1 MDERKT
7 IIEIAPA
14 DLSEES
20 RFGYRQLEGLMP
32 GPGGEIII
40 REEYAKRMA
49 SAEVIAKG
57 RCFKPAFIG
66 YNYDW
71 APNSEQA
78 WFCQKAEGMT
88 LFPLFPFLQYFLD
101 FGDPFRK
108 IAVLIEEKANPWTD
122 DKALIE
128 QERLLRFS
136 GWRIFRI
143 TDVVANTYE
152 ENVLPE
158 HLSRCPYGEFED
170 DDQFEEYQSWK
181 PELERTTIDGF
192 FRWLKKE
199 YYSYNT
205 SKDQQE

>member
-1 MDERKT
+1 MDERRT
-7 IIEIAPA
+7 VIEIEPV

-20 RFGYRQLEGLMP
+20 RFDYRQVNALIP
-32 GPGGEIII
+32 GSGSETII
-40 REEYAKRMA
+40 REEYARRMA
-49 SAEVIAKG
+49 SPEVIARG

-71 APNSEQA
+71 TPNAEQA
-78 WFCQKAEGMT
+78 WFCQKAGGMT

-108 IAVLIEEKANPWTD
+108 IAVLIEEKAKPWTD
-122 DKALIE
+122 GEALIN

-136 GWRIFRI
+136 GWRTFRI
-143 TDVVANTYE
+143 TDAVANTYE

-170 DDQFEEYQSWK
+170 DDQFDEYQTWK
-181 PELERTTIDGF
+181 LELERTTIDGF

-199 YYSYNT
+199 HYTYNSST
-205 SKDQQE
+205 GQQE